1 MLTIRQQ
8 RSRAPSRPRICIVG
22 AGVSGLRCADI
33 LLQHGFDVTILE
45 ARDRIGGR
53 VCQAKLPSGQLI
65 DIGPNWIHGTD
76 DNPIMD
82 LAKETNTVTY
92 AWGEGFKDIF
102 DESGKALEESN
113 KLHGEMW
120 DIVLEAFEYSA
131 KNTSTIDPQL
141 SLYDFFE
148 EKVKERFPDATKHE
162 HQRKIVMQFSRMWG
176 AMVGSPVYQQSLK
189 YFWLE
194 ECIEG
199 GSLPFF
205 ILKLELGALAAETNI
220 TLLKETNS
228 Y

>member
-1 MLTIRQQ
+1 
-8 RSRAPSRPRICIVG
+8 
-22 AGVSGLRCADI
+22 
-33 LLQHGFDVTILE
+33 
-45 ARDRIGGR
+45 
-53 VCQAKLPSGQLI
+53 
-65 DIGPNWIHGTD
+65 
-76 DNPIMD
+76 
-82 LAKETNTVTY
+82 
-92 AWGEGFKDIF
+92 
-102 DESGKALEESN
+102 
-113 KLHGEMW
+113 MW

-228 Y
+228 H

>member
-148 EKVKERFPDATKHE
+148 EKVKERFPA
-162 HQRKIVMQFSRMWG
+162 F
-176 AMVGSPVYQQSLK
+176 
-189 YFWLE
+189 
-194 ECIEG
+194 
-199 GSLPFF
+199 SLP
-205 ILKLELGALAAETNI
+205 LK
-220 TLLKETNS
+220 S
-228 Y
+228 